1 MLIEESQ
8 KDAENYE
15 DNANHSVKANNKEIK
30 EADMLLA
37 TAIAPQQVQVSR
49 GLGSQRS
56 MVVLQTSTHIDQG
69 VTHLEVSKFVES
81 MKTFI
86 TAGFRGV
93 VPPKVVWIYVT
104 PFLASS
110 WWASMKSSGVQDK
123 ALEKILQALID
134 KIALLCPVHQRRIE
148 FLKESRNISSLTDF
162 LQRLEERI
170 ELKEFETLT
179 KESLLSPIFLE

>member
-1 MLIEESQ
+1 MQKTKKTTQIIVSKLITRRS
-8 KDAENYE
+8 KKLTCYW
-15 DNANHSVKANNKEIK
+15 
-30 EADMLLA
+30 LLLLLLNRFRYQGGLEVRDQWSYFKHQQNL
-37 TAIAPQQVQVSR
+37 AP
-49 GLGSQRS
+49 
-56 MVVLQTSTHIDQG
+56 THIDQG
-69 VTHLEVSKFVES
+69 VTHLEVSKFVEF

-86 TAGFRGV
+86 TAGFCGV
-93 VPPKVVWIYVT
+93 VPPKLVWIYVT

-110 WWASMKSSGVQDK
+110 WWGSMKSSGVQDK

-148 FLKESRNISSLTDF
+148 FIKEKRNNSSLRDF

-170 ELKEFETLT
+170 ELIEFETLT

>member
-1 MLIEESQ
+1 MGSEVTDQWSHF
-8 KDAENYE
+8 K
-15 DNANHSVKANNKEIK
+15 
-30 EADMLLA
+30 
-37 TAIAPQQVQVSR
+37 PQQNFAP
-49 GLGSQRS
+49 
-56 MVVLQTSTHIDQG
+56 THLDQG

-81 MKTFI
+81 MKTYI

-93 VPPKVVWIYVT
+93 VPPKVVLIYVT

-110 WWASMKSSGVQDK
+110 WWGSMKSSGVQDK

-148 FLKESRNISSLTDF
+148 FLEEKRT

-170 ELKEFETLT
+170 EIIEFETWT

>member
-1 MLIEESQ
+1 
-8 KDAENYE
+8 
-15 DNANHSVKANNKEIK
+15 
-30 EADMLLA
+30 
-37 TAIAPQQVQVSR
+37 
-49 GLGSQRS
+49 
-56 MVVLQTSTHIDQG
+56 
-69 VTHLEVSKFVES
+69 

-86 TAGFRGV
+86 TSGFRGV

-134 KIALLCPVHQRRIE
+134 
-148 FLKESRNISSLTDF
+148 NSSLTDF

-170 ELKEFETLT
+170 ELIEFETLT

>member
-1 MLIEESQ
+1 
-8 KDAENYE
+8 
-15 DNANHSVKANNKEIK
+15 
-30 EADMLLA
+30 MLLA

-49 GLGSQRS
+49 GLESQRS
-56 MVVLQTSTHIDQG
+56 MVVLQTSI
-69 VTHLEVSKFVES
+69 ES
-81 MKTFI
+81 FSHTYRPRSN
-86 TAGFRGV
+86 TSRSLQV
-93 VPPKVVWIYVT
+93 CRVHEDLYNSWLSPKVVWIYVT

-123 ALEKILQALID
+123 ALEKILQALLD

-148 FLKESRNISSLTDF
+148 FLKEKRNNSSLRDF